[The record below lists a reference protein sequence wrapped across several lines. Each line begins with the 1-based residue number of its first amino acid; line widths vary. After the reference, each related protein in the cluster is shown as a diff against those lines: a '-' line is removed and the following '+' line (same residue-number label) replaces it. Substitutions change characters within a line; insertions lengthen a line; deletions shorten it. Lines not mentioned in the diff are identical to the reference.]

1 MRKSGL
7 KITRRKLVYY
17 NKNRE
22 LTCVNCEKSLKST
35 WIVSQRHKKH
45 RCVDCA
51 VKVHILD
58 DYPEFID
65 VEELND
71 EGGE

>member
-1 MRKSGL
+1 MKKSGL

-17 NKNRE
+17 NKSRD
-22 LTCVNCEKSLKST
+22 LKCVTCGKDLKDS

-45 RCVDCA
+45 RCVNCA

-65 VEELND
+65 VKEV
-71 EGGE
+71 